1 MKKFIDEIVDII
13 QWNIN
18 RKEIQKQIELDDK
31 QYNNLL
37 IELKKANRK
46 NIELE
51 TEINILLSEMED

>member
-1 MKKFIDEIVDII
+1 MEKFIDEIVDII
-13 QWNIN
+13 QWIIN
-18 RKEIQKQIELDDK
+18 RKEIQKQIAEDDK

-37 IELKKANRK
+37 IRLRKANRK

>member
-13 QWNIN
+13 HWIIN

-31 QYNNLL
+31 QYNNTLVQL
-37 IELKKANRK
+37 RKANRK

-51 TEINILLSEMED
+51 TEISILLSEMEG